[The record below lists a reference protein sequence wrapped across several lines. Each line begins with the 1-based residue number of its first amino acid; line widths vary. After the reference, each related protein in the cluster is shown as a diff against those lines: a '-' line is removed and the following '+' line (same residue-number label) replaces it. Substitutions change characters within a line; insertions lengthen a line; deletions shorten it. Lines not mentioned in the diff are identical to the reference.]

1 MVTATGTTPTDSPRT
16 SFGLPSVEEATD
28 RMRSLVEEMVASS
41 KKVGLDVVDAQ
52 EKALQGLVALE
63 RKIPTARHLGWVSI
77 EDIRDLLHLLG
88 ERAIRA
94 TLAVR
99 KRASSYDPR
108 AAVTHDSNEL

>member
-16 SFGLPSVEEATD
+16 GFGLPSVEEATD

-63 RKIPTARHLGWVSI
+63 RKIPTARHLGWVSTVVDSHTAAVS
-77 EDIRDLLHLLG
+77 EMSASLSQAARDLL
-88 ERAIRA
+88 
-94 TLAVR
+94 
-99 KRASSYDPR
+99 K
-108 AAVTHDSNEL
+108 